1 MDDRTLKVE
10 IAKSGG
16 AGGKDGG
23 YRSSGGRTVA
33 TTMEKWWS
41 ELDDAV
47 LACLREPGG
56 MSPGEI
62 GRRLG
67 VSAASSAGA

>member
-1 MDDRTLKVE
+1 
-10 IAKSGG
+10 
-16 AGGKDGG
+16 
-23 YRSSGGRTVA
+23 
-33 TTMEKWWS
+33 MEKWWS

-56 MSPGEI
+56 MRPVEI

-67 VSAASSAGA
+67 VSIRG